1 MITRPENME
10 GIRLH
15 IQRIGGQEN
24 LKILEIEPGHA
35 RLSIEVPEEALNLY
49 GNAHGGFLFS
59 LCDIAAGMCTYAYE
73 VTNVT
78 QCAGINFVRGVNG
91 GTIYV
96 ESNIVHKGRHT
107 AVCRVDITGEEGEL
121 LVTGNFTMFLG
132 KEI

>member
-1 MITRPENME
+1 MINRPEIME
-10 GIRLH
+10 GIRRH

-24 LKILEIEPGHA
+24 LKILEIKPGHA

-59 LCDIAAGMCTYAYE
+59 LCDIAAGMSTYAYE
-73 VTNVT
+73 ITNVT
-78 QCAGINFVRGVNG
+78 QCAGINFVRGVNS

-96 ESNIVHKGRHT
+96 ESNIIHKGRHT
-107 AVCRVDITGEEGEL
+107 AVCRVDITDEDGEL

>member
-1 MITRPENME
+1 MINRPEIME
-10 GIRLH
+10 GIRRH
-15 IQRIGGQEN
+15 IQHIGGQEN
-24 LKILEIEPGHA
+24 LKILEIKPGHA

-59 LCDIAAGMCTYAYE
+59 LCDIAAGMSTYAYE
-73 VTNVT
+73 ITNVT
-78 QCAGINFVRGVNG
+78 QCAGINFVRGVNS

-96 ESNIVHKGRHT
+96 ESNIVYKGRHT
-107 AVCRVDITGEEGEL
+107 AVCRVDITDEDGEL